1 MIRKLQKIYAL
12 SEQGAKDLVKA
23 TAWTVAANLSLMVP
37 MSILMLAL
45 MKIIDALTEGS
56 DPAAGAWKI
65 VGAGV
70 VLLVLIYWI
79 HFFRTEGFIRSDI
92 DNNVRQQF
100 LRADVR
106 KLSAPAFRNDDIHSS
121 YCRLPV
127 DHGLADGTGG
137 LMGNSSGSD
146 FADRFPEASGLFRR

>member
-56 DPAAGAWKI
+56 DPCRRGMENRWGGRCPA
-65 VGAGV
+65 
-70 VLLVLIYWI
+70 
-79 HFFRTEGFIRSDI
+79 
-92 DNNVRQQF
+92 
-100 LRADVR
+100 RADLLDPLDAV
-106 KLSAPAFRNDDIHSS
+106 
-121 YCRLPV
+121 
-127 DHGLADGTGG
+127 
-137 LMGNSSGSD
+137 
-146 FADRFPEASGLFRR
+146 